1 MDGPYAADI
10 EKICNVVAR
19 SGGDKEVG
27 ADRNYLIAT
36 WLGANLETPESR
48 KFLARIQPLVGEQKA
63 TAIEAEA
70 TRVGLTECP
79 LANEWRKPP
88 PL

>member
-1 MDGPYAADI
+1 MDGPYAADV

-19 SGGDKEVG
+19 SGGDKQEG

-36 WLGANLETPESR
+36 WLGANLTTPESR
-48 KFLARIQPLVGEQKA
+48 KFLAKIQPLVGEQKA

-70 TRVGLTECP
+70 KRVGLTECP
-79 LANEWRKPP
+79 LAAEWRAPSP
-88 PL
+88 M